1 MIIKS
6 IHIKNVRGL
15 GDHHVD
21 LNMIPNKPSLLVAPN
36 GSGKSSF
43 AFAFQWLNRQRMKLE
58 EDDAYQ
64 GDINNKPSMTIETDA
79 PANSFHA
86 DENENTIIRQFG
98 VYVINS
104 SLKPIPPRVVNGHPM
119 GKAKLS
125 IPEII
130 LIDHIPD
137 NIQVNDDFDTV
148 YDVVEATNGYYPVI
162 NQYLTDNSFMASLDE
177 SCLKCTQR
185 PLNKI
190 ISFIEKSKTYTGTVA
205 ERHDAIEANDYNEL
219 HTIPAISYAEALFR
233 NAVPGDRNAKLILRA
248 IRLITLYYRK
258 KEVINARIDY
268 SRYKL
273 QEQACKDLFATLKQT
288 WNNIV
293 PHREGT
299 KVSLRI
305 SDVQRISNG
314 ERDIMVFIANLFKAK
329 GSFTKNNNI
338 LVIDEVFDYLDD
350 ANLMAAQYY
359 ITKLINEMK
368 NEGKNIFPI
377 ILSHLNPDY
386 YNQHYSF
393 KDLKVYYLCKL
404 PRPHASDN
412 MIKLLWK
419 RKALSMA
426 LGAGNEDDISK
437 YMLHFNTDYTKD
449 MSIHMADC
457 PQEWKDI
464 RVFKRYCTN
473 QLDNYL
479 NNQNYDPLAVCV
491 ALREIIESR
500 VHGELSTTQEKET
513 FLKDRHGTPNKLK
526 YAEENGVNIPEI
538 YYLLG
543 NVYNDPMHVDNK
555 SNKLIT
561 QTLYSRLENN
571 TVRSMI
577 KTVQEGNV

>member
-162 NQYLTDNSFMASLDE
+162 NQYLTDNSFMAFLDE

-412 MIKLLWK
+412 MIKLLRK